1 MKNFR
6 LYNAEK
12 YNDTDKYEKVEK
24 GIYKNSNDDYV
35 TSLTFEMDNSRF
47 GEEDG
52 SPQDISQCPF
62 EDMLDEYGVWVEDFY
77 EDLNADS
84 EVTCYQEF
92 ASSDIEDIR
101 RLLTIIGKEFY
112 AVEKA
117 DEPGYYDIVIE

>member
-1 MKNFR
+1 MKNFK

-12 YNDTDKYEKVEK
+12 YNDTDEYENVGE

>member
-12 YNDTDKYEKVEK
+12 YNDTDEYEKVGE

>member
-12 YNDTDKYEKVEK
+12 YNDTDEYEKVGE

-77 EDLNADS
+77 EDMNADS

-92 ASSDIEDIR
+92 ASSDIENIR

>member
-12 YNDTDKYEKVEK
+12 YNDTDEYEKVGE

-77 EDLNADS
+77 EDMNADS

>member
-12 YNDTDKYEKVEK
+12 YNDTDEYEKVGN

-52 SPQDISQCPF
+52 SPQNISQCPF

-77 EDLNADS
+77 EDMNADS